1 MTPTIRALR
10 EADLPEADRIFRL
23 AFGTFVGLPDPLSFA
38 GDSDWTRTR
47 FASDPAAALA
57 AEVDGRLAGSNFAT
71 TWGSVGFFGP
81 LSVRPDLWNG
91 GVARHLLGPTMEL
104 LDARGCRIQGL
115 FTFAQSTKHVGLYQ
129 RFDFWPRFLAAVM
142 ARPSAGAATAPAWTL
157 LSEAGDAVLP
167 AVRAM
172 TGAVHEG
179 FDPTI
184 EMRSVQAQ
192 RLGDTV
198 LLRDGDGVAGL
209 AVCHCGAGSEAGGG
223 ACYVKVGA
231 VAPGPGA
238 GERFEHLLDACAAF
252 AVARGLGSLVAGV
265 DTGQRDAYRRML
277 ARRFRTLMQG
287 VVMVRGDEVG
297 LGRPDRHVLA
307 DWR

>member
-10 EADLPEADRIFRL
+10 ESDFPEADWIFRL
-23 AFGTFVGLPDPLSFA
+23 AFGTFVGLSDPLSFA

-47 FASDPAAALA
+47 FASDPAAAFA
-57 AEVDGRLAGSNFAT
+57 AELDGRLAGSNFAT

-81 LSVRPDLWNG
+81 LSVRPDLWNA
-91 GVARHLLGPTMEL
+91 GVAKHLLGPTMEL
-104 LDARGCRIQGL
+104 LDARGCRLQGL
-115 FTFAQSTKHVGLYQ
+115 FTFAQSAKHVGLYQ

-142 ARPSAGAATAPAWTL
+142 ARPSAGAAAAPPWTL
-157 LSEAGDAVLP
+157 LSEADDAALP
-167 AVRAM
+167 AARAL
-172 TGAVHEG
+172 TGAVYDG
-179 FDPTI
+179 FDVTT

-198 LLRDGDGVAGL
+198 LLRDGDRVAGL
-209 AVCHCGAGSEAGGG
+209 AVCHCGAGSEAGSG
-223 ACYVKVGA
+223 ACFVKIGA
-231 VAPGPGA
+231 VAPGAEA
-238 GERFEHLLDACAAF
+238 GERFEQLLDACSAF
-252 AVARGLGSLVAGV
+252 AAARGLGSVVAGV

-277 ARRFRTLMQG
+277 ARGFRTVMQG